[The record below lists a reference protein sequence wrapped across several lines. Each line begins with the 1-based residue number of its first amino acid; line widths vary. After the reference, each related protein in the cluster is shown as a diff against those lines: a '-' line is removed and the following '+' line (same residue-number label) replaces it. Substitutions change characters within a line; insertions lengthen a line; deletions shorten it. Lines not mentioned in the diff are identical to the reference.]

1 MTEFEDK
8 VLELLQNILTTL
20 ELKWLDL
27 PDNGAVLMYKESED
41 NDALRKQTTSLQ
53 EGISA
58 TEGAK

>member
-8 VLELLQNILTTL
+8 VLQLLQNILTTL

-53 EGISA
+53 EGIST
-58 TEGAK
+58 TEGKK